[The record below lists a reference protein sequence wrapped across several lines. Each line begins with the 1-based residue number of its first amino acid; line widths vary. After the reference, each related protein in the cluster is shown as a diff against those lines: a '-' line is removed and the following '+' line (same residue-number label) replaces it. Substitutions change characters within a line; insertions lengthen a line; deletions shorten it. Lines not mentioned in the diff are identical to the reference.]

1 MSATIS
7 NVTHFTSKST
17 NIDVL
22 RYVALSFTAMFAV
35 YAAMIFTQ
43 RLKNRAIK
51 LMNIKMKENFI
62 YQKLVHSKFN
72 DDATG
77 KISQIFNDFKLIEQ
91 QYFGLIFELITSLL
105 TGVVS
110 AIYILTLNIPVGLLF
125 ILFSTLPMVSSKLFS
140 KQLTEAA
147 AVWQSDSSRFL
158 SKVTDL
164 FNGINSIRTYHAQKQ
179 MFSDTENY
187 LDKMEDS
194 YERMNNRQV
203 AAMFVTVMLSLVS
216 FLLPLGA
223 GLFFVVNF
231 KLSPAVV
238 IGIFLASD
246 RVVGPL
252 RNAAQYLNMMKT
264 TLEIRKGLTDEI
276 IEFDDSENKTETDT
290 DILMENV
297 DFEYDENHKILHN
310 LSLNVPYG
318 TKLLVTGPSGRG
330 KSTILNLIQG
340 FLKPTHGKIEIDHNS
355 IAYIQQDPFLF
366 DDSLRFNLT
375 LGKTFTSEQCLKVL
389 DQVGLVEELGSD
401 LLDKSFGEG
410 GKQLSGGQ
418 RQRVEIARALLFN
431 KKVILLD
438 EATSNLDEQM
448 SLKIRQIVWQ
458 LPVTII
464 EVSHKYDEAVVN
476 EYGVNH
482 YELRD
487 GQLLPAR

>member
-1 MSATIS
+1 MYLVNTLQKRNLTGVMSMKLRNVLKWLPIHLVFLILIMAIISSFDGVVLSATIS

-164 FNGINSIRTYHAQKQ
+164 FN
-179 MFSDTENY
+179 E
-187 LDKMEDS
+187 
-194 YERMNNRQV
+194 
-203 AAMFVTVMLSLVS
+203 
-216 FLLPLGA
+216 
-223 GLFFVVNF
+223 
-231 KLSPAVV
+231 
-238 IGIFLASD
+238 
-246 RVVGPL
+246 
-252 RNAAQYLNMMKT
+252 
-264 TLEIRKGLTDEI
+264 
-276 IEFDDSENKTETDT
+276 
-290 DILMENV
+290 
-297 DFEYDENHKILHN
+297 
-310 LSLNVPYG
+310 
-318 TKLLVTGPSGRG
+318 
-330 KSTILNLIQG
+330 
-340 FLKPTHGKIEIDHNS
+340 
-355 IAYIQQDPFLF
+355 
-366 DDSLRFNLT
+366 
-375 LGKTFTSEQCLKVL
+375 
-389 DQVGLVEELGSD
+389 
-401 LLDKSFGEG
+401 
-410 GKQLSGGQ
+410 
-418 RQRVEIARALLFN
+418 
-431 KKVILLD
+431 
-438 EATSNLDEQM
+438 
-448 SLKIRQIVWQ
+448 
-458 LPVTII
+458 
-464 EVSHKYDEAVVN
+464 
-476 EYGVNH
+476 
-482 YELRD
+482 
-487 GQLLPAR
+487 